1 MGGFFGLHA
10 AMRQLGDMYRA
21 GEMLAVHAVGGPDR
35 SRSHFEA
42 QDSLECG
49 IAGRLDSGWLNRVA
63 LALHERA
70 LSLSTSPMLILR
82 GPAQVASWMPPAFQ
96 HPPVG
101 LYLRVAEMHA
111 ADPLIGPAITHGLR
125 ERGFSDAVLRN
136 GLPPEPTP
144 FAMLASAAG
153 RLLAAADGPRVA
165 ALELGG
171 WDSHANQ
178 NALLQDSLGTLDKG
192 LAVLRAS
199 MGDAWAQTAVLV
211 MTEFG
216 RPVRVNGTAGTDHGT
231 GTVAFVLGGAVAGGR
246 VVADWPGLA
255 ETQLYENRDLMPT
268 TDTRAIAK
276 GLLAQHLGF
285 GPEALE
291 ATFPGSGV
299 VAPLSGL
306 MRG

>member
-1 MGGFFGLHA
+1 MRYCATACRGTDALRHA
-10 AMRQLGDMYRA
+10 GQRRR
-21 GEMLAVHAVGGPDR
+21 P
-35 SRSHFEA
+35 
-42 QDSLECG
+42 
-49 IAGRLDSGWLNRVA
+49 
-63 LALHERA
+63 
-70 LSLSTSPMLILR
+70 
-82 GPAQVASWMPPAFQ
+82 
-96 HPPVG
+96 
-101 LYLRVAEMHA
+101 
-111 ADPLIGPAITHGLR
+111 
-125 ERGFSDAVLRN
+125 
-136 GLPPEPTP
+136 
-144 FAMLASAAG
+144 
-153 RLLAAADGPRVA
+153 LLAAADGPRVA

-178 NALLQDSLGTLDKG
+178 NAMLQDLLGTLDKG

-268 TDTRAIAK
+268 TDTRAVAK

-285 GPEALE
+285 GPGALE
-291 ATFPGSGV
+291 ATFPGSGA

-306 MRG
+306 VRG